1 MIHVSYGGDHSLN
14 LAIDFRLTDRVNW
27 YYKNLNYKLIENLP
41 DNYSIIF
48 TYHKFYN
55 EHLLCKLKT
64 GWS

>member
-41 DNYSIIF
+41 DNIQ
-48 TYHKFYN
+48 
-55 EHLLCKLKT
+55 
-64 GWS
+64 